1 MYREND
7 IVSFKLISGEEVVAR
22 LVSETDHHYEIC
34 KPLSLMPG
42 PQGLAL
48 AQTMMSSRMD
58 HNIMLIKTA
67 VVMHSPSRE
76 EMTSAWYEATS
87 GIKTANSS
95 KILMG

>member
-1 MYREND
+1 MYKEND
-7 IVSFKLISGEEVVAR
+7 IISFKLISGEEVVAR
-22 LVSETDHHYEIC
+22 LVAQTADHYEIY

-48 AQTMMSSRMD
+48 AQTMMSSKLD
-58 HNIMLIKTA
+58 HNITLTKHA
-67 VVMHSPSRE
+67 VVMHSLSRE
-76 EMTSAWYEATS
+76 EMTAAWYEATS

>member
-22 LVSETDHHYEIC
+22 LVAETETHYEIY

-48 AQTMMSSRMD
+48 AQSMMSSMLDR
-58 HNIMLIKTA
+58 NIMLTKSA
-67 VVMHSPSRE
+67 VVMHSLSRE

-87 GIKTANSS
+87 GIKTANNS